1 MYNRIAIIDL
11 GTNTCNLLIA
21 EHDNSSYHILYQGKE
36 VVKLGKNGIDKNQLT
51 PDGLKRAIQA
61 IRKHQERI
69 EKYNVS
75 EVVTIATSAIREA
88 TNKDWFQE
96 EIKTSTGLE
105 LQIISGDKEAELI
118 FKGVKLAFG
127 EIVDHSLILDIGGG
141 SNEFILT
148 DAGQSIWKE
157 SFPLGMARIIEEIP
171 PSDPIT
177 PEEITKIN
185 NWFESRLE
193 PLWNRLQNVRIGM
206 MIGCSGAFDTLA
218 DLIDQ
223 TDAGTKTR
231 IRQEVEIN
239 DFYLIYEKLIASTTA
254 DRMKMKGMESIRVEM
269 IVPSVI
275 FIKMVIERLKIHKI
289 FQTDFA
295 LREGVLYEHI
305 FN

>member
-21 EHDNSSYHILYQGKE
+21 EHDNSNYNILYQGKE

-51 PDGLKRAIQA
+51 ADGLERAILA
-61 IRKHQERI
+61 IRKHLERI
-69 EKYNVS
+69 KKHNADQTIV
-75 EVVTIATSAIREA
+75 IATSAIREA
-88 TNKDWFQE
+88 VNKDWFQE
-96 EIKTSTGLE
+96 KIKEKTGLE
-105 LQIISGDKEAELI
+105 LQVISGEKEAELI

-127 EIVDHSLILDIGGG
+127 EIEDHSLILDIGGG

-148 DAGQSIWKE
+148 NAGQPIWKE
-157 SFPLGMARIIEEIP
+157 SFPLGMARIIEQIP
-171 PSDPIT
+171 PSDPIA
-177 PEEITKIN
+177 PNEIRQIN
-185 NWFESRLE
+185 DWFESRLE
-193 PLWNRLQNVRIGM
+193 PLWNRLLNINISM

-231 IRQEVEIN
+231 IRQELTIN
-239 DFYLIYEKLIASTTA
+239 DFNLIYEKLIASTTA
-254 DRMKMKGMESIRVEM
+254 DRMKMKGMEPIRIEM

-275 FIKMVIERLKIHKI
+275 FIKMVTERLKIHKI

-295 LREGVLYEHI
+295 LREGVLYDHI